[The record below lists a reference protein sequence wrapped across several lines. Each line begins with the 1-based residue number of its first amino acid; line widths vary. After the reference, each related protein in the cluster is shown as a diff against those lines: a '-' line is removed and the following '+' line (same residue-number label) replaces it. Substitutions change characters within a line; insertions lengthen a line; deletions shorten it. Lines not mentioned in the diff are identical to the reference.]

1 MAVSSKR
8 VILTIGL
15 LFTNAAFA
23 DDQRAQVNYMLH
35 CQGCHL
41 PGAEGSAGRVPPMN
55 DFVAYFLH
63 SQAGREFL
71 IRVPG
76 VAHAALT
83 DAEVSELMN
92 WLLRS
97 FSKEQLPTEF
107 IPFTVAEVSELRR
120 DVEQSPASARA
131 LILADIAA
139 DNPLLASEIFKNK
152 NKNKN

>member
-1 MAVSSKR
+1 MAVSCR
-8 VILTIGL
+8 LACLTVGL
-15 LFTNAAFA
+15 LCVSAAFA
-23 DDQRAQVNYMLH
+23 DDHRAQVNYMLH

-55 DFVAYFLH
+55 DFVGYFLH

-92 WLLRS
+92 WLVRR
-97 FSKEQLPTEF
+97 FSKEQLPSEF
-107 IPFTVAEVSELRR
+107 IPFTDAEVNKLRR
-120 DVEQSPASARA
+120 DVEQSPDSTRS
-131 LILADIAA
+131 LILENIAA
-139 DNPLLASEIFKNK
+139 ENPLLANRISKN
-152 NKNKN
+152 NN

>member
-1 MAVSSKR
+1 MAVNR
-8 VILTIGL
+8 NLVILTIGL
-15 LFTNAAFA
+15 LCTNAAFA
-23 DDQRAQVNYMLH
+23 DDQKAQVNYMLH

-55 DFVAYFLH
+55 DFIGYFLH

-92 WLLRS
+92 WLVQR
-97 FSKEQLPTEF
+97 FSREQLPTEF
-107 IPFTVAEVSELRR
+107 IPFTVAEVNELRR
-120 DVEQSPASARA
+120 DVEQSLNNARS
-131 LILADIAA
+131 LILANIAA
-139 DNPLLASEIFKNK
+139 DNPALASEISKNK
-152 NKNKN
+152 N